1 MRKEYGKALRDGF
14 AREMRKRL
22 PDFKPF
28 KGKSDYLFPGERSFT
43 SPADKD
49 LNLWIVCT
57 PDLRG
62 HESFTVEVGWSTRDG
77 FPELSMRPSCA
88 PSTTRDEF
96 RQDEA
101 MTRLAYLTGDPEW
114 WVIEETADPF
124 SLEAL
129 MAQQRKLTAEEARQ
143 RVDPL
148 LKEVFE
154 KIETTAIPYLR
165 ERAEVRS

>member
-14 AREMRKRL
+14 TREMKNRL

-28 KGKSDYLFPGERSFT
+28 KGKSDYLFPGERAFT
-43 SPADKD
+43 RPADKG
-49 LNLWIVCT
+49 LHLWIVCT
-57 PDLRG
+57 PDQRG
-62 HESFTVEVGWSTRDG
+62 HESFTVDVGWSTRDG
-77 FPELSMRPSCA
+77 FPELSMRPSCEPTPA
-88 PSTTRDEF
+88 RDEF

-114 WVIEETADPF
+114 WVIEEIADPI

-129 MAQQRKLTAEEARQ
+129 MAQQRKLTAEEAGQ

-148 LKEVFE
+148 LKDVFE
-154 KIETTAIPYLR
+154 KIETVGLPYLR
-165 ERAEVRS
+165 EKARAGS